1 MVKNVAKTVKLMC
14 AKCESLVDCQASQVV
29 GYPTNEQRRNVE
41 VVNCL
46 FSFVTGVEVH
56 LQDQHAES
64 LKEIDQLIKS
74 SIEPLINSINDA
86 IEAILLTMHNENFD
100 LVEESVGQQASFSP
114 YMRELQTFLVRVHND
129 FLSKFNC
136 KKLVAESCL
145 PIADHSIDRFI
156 LQASLVRPLS
166 DPNGRRKLL
175 QGIFFINYLL
185 MFEFGHIYSIFI
197 KRTYPIIRT
206 IGTFFEIFS

>member
-1 MVKNVAKTVKLMC
+1 MC
-14 AKCESLVDCQASQVV
+14 AKCESLVDSQASQVV

-100 LVEESVGQQASFSP
+100 LVEENVGQQASFSP
-114 YMRELQTFLVRVHND
+114 YMRELQTFIVRVHND

-145 PIADHSIDRFI
+145 PIADRSIDRFI

-175 QGIFFINYLL
+175 QGKFEIYFLTYLL
-185 MFEFGHIYSIFI
+185 IFEC
-197 KRTYPIIRT
+197 
-206 IGTFFEIFS
+206 